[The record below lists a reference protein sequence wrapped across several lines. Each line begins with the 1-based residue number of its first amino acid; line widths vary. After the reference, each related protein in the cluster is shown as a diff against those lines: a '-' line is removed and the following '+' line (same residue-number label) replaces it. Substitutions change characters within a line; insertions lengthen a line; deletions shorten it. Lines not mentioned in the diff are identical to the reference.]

1 MNKRFVL
8 FDFDGVI
15 ANTEESNARYFEK
28 ALASFDIYLSEED
41 KHKLIGTKDTENVI
55 RLLSRAHKKVTLEE
69 LQLKRKEIGNTYENS
84 DISPMPGLISLI
96 ENFREKGFK
105 IGIVSSTSTRLIII
119 ALNRM
124 KMINLFDAIIC
135 GDMCTKGKPDPEGY
149 KKAMSLLNAKPEE
162 CIVFE
167 DSKVGIHAG
176 KMAGAQVVAYRG
188 SGIAQNVEEADFAI
202 DSYEECKKIL
212 DEITI

>member
-15 ANTEESNARYFEK
+15 ANTEGSNARYFEK
-28 ALASFDIYLSEED
+28 ALASFGIYLSEED
-41 KHKLIGTKDTENVI
+41 KHKLIGTKDNENVI
-55 RLLSRAHKKVTLEE
+55 RLLSRAPKKVTLEE

-96 ENFREKGFK
+96 ENLRKKGLK

-124 KMINLFDAIIC
+124 KMMNLFDAIVC

-188 SGIAQNVEEADFAI
+188 SGIPQNVKEADFVI
-202 DSYEECKKIL
+202 DSYEDCKKIF
-212 DEITI
+212 DEIVI

>member
-15 ANTEESNARYFEK
+15 VNTEESNARYFEK
-28 ALASFDIYLSEED
+28 ALASFGIYLSEED
-41 KHKLIGTKDTENVI
+41 KHKLIGTKDSENVI
-55 RLLSRAHKKVTLEE
+55 RLLSRAPKKVTFEE
-69 LQLKRKEIGNTYENS
+69 LQLKRKEVGNTYENG

-96 ENFREKGFK
+96 ENFREKGLK

-124 KMINLFDAIIC
+124 KMMNLFDVIIC

-149 KKAMSLLNAKPEE
+149 KKAMSLLKAKPEE

-176 KMAGAQVVAYRG
+176 KIAGAQVVAYKG
-188 SGIAQNVEEADFAI
+188 SGIPQNVEEADFAI
-202 DSYEECKKIL
+202 DSYEDCKKIL

>member
-15 ANTEESNARYFEK
+15 VNTEESNARYFEK
-28 ALASFDIYLSEED
+28 ALASFGIYLSEED
-41 KHKLIGTKDTENVI
+41 KHKLIGTKDNENVM
-55 RLLSRAHKKVTLEE
+55 RLLSRATKKVTLEE
-69 LQLKRKEIGNTYENS
+69 LQLKRKEVGNTYENS

-96 ENFREKGFK
+96 QNFRKKGLK

-124 KMINLFDAIIC
+124 KMMNLFDVIVC

-167 DSKVGIHAG
+167 DSEVGIHAA
-176 KMAGAQVVAYRG
+176 KMAGTQVVAYRG
-188 SGIAQNVEEADFAI
+188 SGISQNVREADFAI
-202 DSYEECKKIL
+202 DSYEECRRIL
-212 DEITI
+212 D

>member
-28 ALASFDIYLSEED
+28 ALASFGIYLSEED
-41 KHKLIGTKDTENVI
+41 KHKLIGTKDSENVI
-55 RLLSRAHKKVTLEE
+55 RLLSRAPKKVTLEE
-69 LQLKRKEIGNTYENS
+69 FQLKRKEVGNTYENG

-96 ENFREKGFK
+96 ENLRKKGLK

-124 KMINLFDAIIC
+124 KMMNLFDIIVC

-149 KKAMSLLNAKPEE
+149 KKAMSLLNANPEE
-162 CIVFE
+162 CIVLE
-167 DSKVGIHAG
+167 DSEVGIHAA
-176 KMAGAQVVAYRG
+176 KLARTQVIAYRG
-188 SGIAQNVEEADFAI
+188 SGISQNVQEADFAI
-202 DSYEECKKIL
+202 DSYKEYRKIL
-212 DEITI
+212 DKIII